1 MSQKVAIVLDLED
14 KKQSYHL
21 EQYLRN
27 KMFPDRVISYANLP
41 DTSKLYED
49 STTFKALV
57 KGVKKAQRLRDDY
70 IHLHN

>member
-49 STTFKALV
+49 STTFKKLV
-57 KGVKKAQRLRDDY
+57 ANVKKAQWERDTY
-70 IHLHN
+70 INENN